1 MAIISFTNYKRGQ
14 TTGCTSA
21 VMRYT
26 MQDKKTEFEGQQLV
40 TGINCQPESVYAD
53 FMTTKRLYHKTDGVL
68 FYHMVQSFPKGESV
82 DPVTAHAAALKLAEY
97 YEGYEVLVCTHTDRE
112 HIHSHFLINSVNFDT
127 GRKLHIA
134 KEQLQE
140 LRQRND
146 MVCKEFSLPV
156 FQPREQKQKTKT
168 MTIGEYHTAA
178 RGQSK
183 KLQLMNI
190 INDCMRHASNREEF
204 IALMESEGYKVR
216 WEKSRKNIT
225 YTTPSGWQCRDRL
238 LFGDKYLKENMEYEF
253 RIREEIIYGRA
264 HGPEPARAFTAADSA
279 GVEFTDHAHCHPVS
293 VAGGSD
299 DADTEDRIHRVGS
312 AWNAGVSSEPEITH
326 RPDSGAEQHG
336 EDPEIVDGDD
346 HSAGTGWEEER
357 KAFLQMAGLAS
368 GLRPDRSG
376 QMDRT
381 GTAHRGGTAGDGVW
395 HSDSGQQHPQP
406 VSMKPLHAGLYGLA
420 VTGALLDDGNEDVE
434 ECYTKFGTSHSGLN
448 AERPYNWTGDM
459 VADMLQNMVYLGHTV
474 NLRYSTKSY
483 KDKKRCERPK
493 SEWLIFENTHE
504 ELVDQETWD
513 IVQEVRSH
521 KRRRTNMDEQNM
533 FSGLVYC
540 ADCGKPMV
548 LHRAHTMKP
557 EQNHFTC
564 RTYKKDGAEVCSAHY
579 IREVAL
585 KEIVLETI
593 RRATEFARS
602 DPERFAAY
610 IQQKQSTEVAKEIRG
625 VERELS
631 TMRKR
636 DGELDVVFK
645 RMYEDSA
652 LGRVSNEQFRL
663 LSEAYSKE
671 KAQLAEAIPATE
683 ERLEKLRSSM
693 ANAKNFI
700 AKARKFTDMTELTPE
715 LLRTFVAKIIVYE
728 KEVKYSKHAPQ
739 KIHICFRDFNL
750 NETDDML
757 LCGETTEKADSTIA
771 LPA

>member
-14 TTGCTSA
+14 TTGCMSA

-68 FYHMVQSFPKGESV
+68 FYHMVQSFPKGEAV

-293 VAGGSD
+293 AAGGSD

-326 RPDSGAEQHG
+326 TDLTAVQNSMAEIQKSLTEMTTLLEQAGKKKEKHSCKWLDWLPDF
-336 EDPEIVDGDD
+336 DLIVVAKWIVLVLLIVAALLGM
-346 HSAGTGWEEER
+346 GY
-357 KAFLQMAGLAS
+357 
-368 GLRPDRSG
+368 
-376 QMDRT
+376 
-381 GTAHRGGTAGDGVW
+381 GTA
-395 HSDSGQQHPQP
+395 
-406 VSMKPLHAGLYGLA
+406 
-420 VTGALLDDGNEDVE
+420 
-434 ECYTKFGTSHSGLN
+434 
-448 AERPYNWTGDM
+448 
-459 VADMLQNMVYLGHTV
+459 TV
-474 NLRYSTKSY
+474 
-483 KDKKRCERPK
+483 
-493 SEWLIFENTHE
+493 
-504 ELVDQETWD
+504 
-513 IVQEVRSH
+513 
-521 KRRRTNMDEQNM
+521 
-533 FSGLVYC
+533 
-540 ADCGKPMV
+540 
-548 LHRAHTMKP
+548 
-557 EQNHFTC
+557 
-564 RTYKKDGAEVCSAHY
+564 
-579 IREVAL
+579 
-585 KEIVLETI
+585 
-593 RRATEFARS
+593 
-602 DPERFAAY
+602 
-610 IQQKQSTEVAKEIRG
+610 
-625 VERELS
+625 
-631 TMRKR
+631 
-636 DGELDVVFK
+636 
-645 RMYEDSA
+645 
-652 LGRVSNEQFRL
+652 VSNIR
-663 LSEAYSKE
+663 
-671 KAQLAEAIPATE
+671 
-683 ERLEKLRSSM
+683 
-693 ANAKNFI
+693 
-700 AKARKFTDMTELTPE
+700 
-715 LLRTFVAKIIVYE
+715 
-728 KEVKYSKHAPQ
+728 
-739 KIHICFRDFNL
+739 NL
-750 NETDDML
+750 FL
-757 LCGETTEKADSTIA
+757 
-771 LPA
+771 

>member
-14 TTGCTSA
+14 TTGCMSA

-68 FYHMVQSFPKGESV
+68 FYHMVQSFPKGEAV

-264 HGPEPARAFTAADSA
+264 HDPEPARAFTAADSA

-299 DADTEDRIHRVGS
+299 DADTEDRIHRVGVRGMREYLPNLRS
-312 AWNAGVSSEPEITH
+312 HTDLTAVQNSMAEIQKSLTEMTTLLEQAGKKKGKHSCKWLDWL
-326 RPDSGAEQHG
+326 PDF
-336 EDPEIVDGDD
+336 DLIVVAKWIVLVLLIVAALLGM
-346 HSAGTGWEEER
+346 GY
-357 KAFLQMAGLAS
+357 
-368 GLRPDRSG
+368 
-376 QMDRT
+376 
-381 GTAHRGGTAGDGVW
+381 GTA
-395 HSDSGQQHPQP
+395 
-406 VSMKPLHAGLYGLA
+406 
-420 VTGALLDDGNEDVE
+420 
-434 ECYTKFGTSHSGLN
+434 
-448 AERPYNWTGDM
+448 
-459 VADMLQNMVYLGHTV
+459 TV
-474 NLRYSTKSY
+474 
-483 KDKKRCERPK
+483 
-493 SEWLIFENTHE
+493 
-504 ELVDQETWD
+504 
-513 IVQEVRSH
+513 
-521 KRRRTNMDEQNM
+521 
-533 FSGLVYC
+533 
-540 ADCGKPMV
+540 
-548 LHRAHTMKP
+548 
-557 EQNHFTC
+557 
-564 RTYKKDGAEVCSAHY
+564 
-579 IREVAL
+579 
-585 KEIVLETI
+585 
-593 RRATEFARS
+593 
-602 DPERFAAY
+602 
-610 IQQKQSTEVAKEIRG
+610 
-625 VERELS
+625 
-631 TMRKR
+631 
-636 DGELDVVFK
+636 
-645 RMYEDSA
+645 
-652 LGRVSNEQFRL
+652 VSNIR
-663 LSEAYSKE
+663 
-671 KAQLAEAIPATE
+671 
-683 ERLEKLRSSM
+683 
-693 ANAKNFI
+693 
-700 AKARKFTDMTELTPE
+700 
-715 LLRTFVAKIIVYE
+715 
-728 KEVKYSKHAPQ
+728 
-739 KIHICFRDFNL
+739 NL
-750 NETDDML
+750 FL
-757 LCGETTEKADSTIA
+757 
-771 LPA
+771 

>member
-14 TTGCTSA
+14 TTGCMSA

-68 FYHMVQSFPKGESV
+68 FYHMVQSFPKGEAV

-293 VAGGSD
+293 AAGGSD

-326 RPDSGAEQHG
+326 TDLTAVQNSMAEIQKSLTEMTTLLEQAGKKKEKHSCKWLDWLPDF
-336 EDPEIVDGDD
+336 DLIVVVKWIVLVLLIVAALLGM
-346 HSAGTGWEEER
+346 GY
-357 KAFLQMAGLAS
+357 
-368 GLRPDRSG
+368 
-376 QMDRT
+376 
-381 GTAHRGGTAGDGVW
+381 GTA
-395 HSDSGQQHPQP
+395 
-406 VSMKPLHAGLYGLA
+406 
-420 VTGALLDDGNEDVE
+420 
-434 ECYTKFGTSHSGLN
+434 
-448 AERPYNWTGDM
+448 
-459 VADMLQNMVYLGHTV
+459 TV
-474 NLRYSTKSY
+474 
-483 KDKKRCERPK
+483 
-493 SEWLIFENTHE
+493 
-504 ELVDQETWD
+504 
-513 IVQEVRSH
+513 
-521 KRRRTNMDEQNM
+521 
-533 FSGLVYC
+533 
-540 ADCGKPMV
+540 
-548 LHRAHTMKP
+548 
-557 EQNHFTC
+557 
-564 RTYKKDGAEVCSAHY
+564 
-579 IREVAL
+579 
-585 KEIVLETI
+585 
-593 RRATEFARS
+593 
-602 DPERFAAY
+602 
-610 IQQKQSTEVAKEIRG
+610 
-625 VERELS
+625 
-631 TMRKR
+631 
-636 DGELDVVFK
+636 
-645 RMYEDSA
+645 
-652 LGRVSNEQFRL
+652 VSN
-663 LSEAYSKE
+663 
-671 KAQLAEAIPATE
+671 I
-683 ERLEKLRSSM
+683 
-693 ANAKNFI
+693 
-700 AKARKFTDMTELTPE
+700 
-715 LLRTFVAKIIVYE
+715 
-728 KEVKYSKHAPQ
+728 
-739 KIHICFRDFNL
+739 RDLFL
-750 NETDDML
+750 
-757 LCGETTEKADSTIA
+757 
-771 LPA
+771 

>member
-14 TTGCTSA
+14 TTGCMSA

-68 FYHMVQSFPKGESV
+68 FYHMVQSFPKGEAV
-82 DPVTAHAAALKLAEY
+82 EPVTAHAAALKLAEY

-264 HGPEPARAFTAADSA
+264 HDPEPARAFTAADSA

-299 DADTEDRIHRVGS
+299 DADTEDRIHRVGVRGMREYLPNLRS
-312 AWNAGVSSEPEITH
+312 HTDLTAVQNSMAEIQKSLTEMTTLLEQAGKKKGKHSCKWLDWL
-326 RPDSGAEQHG
+326 PDF
-336 EDPEIVDGDD
+336 DLIVVAKWIVLVLLIVAALLGM
-346 HSAGTGWEEER
+346 GY
-357 KAFLQMAGLAS
+357 
-368 GLRPDRSG
+368 
-376 QMDRT
+376 
-381 GTAHRGGTAGDGVW
+381 GTA
-395 HSDSGQQHPQP
+395 
-406 VSMKPLHAGLYGLA
+406 
-420 VTGALLDDGNEDVE
+420 
-434 ECYTKFGTSHSGLN
+434 
-448 AERPYNWTGDM
+448 
-459 VADMLQNMVYLGHTV
+459 TV
-474 NLRYSTKSY
+474 
-483 KDKKRCERPK
+483 
-493 SEWLIFENTHE
+493 
-504 ELVDQETWD
+504 
-513 IVQEVRSH
+513 
-521 KRRRTNMDEQNM
+521 
-533 FSGLVYC
+533 
-540 ADCGKPMV
+540 
-548 LHRAHTMKP
+548 
-557 EQNHFTC
+557 
-564 RTYKKDGAEVCSAHY
+564 
-579 IREVAL
+579 
-585 KEIVLETI
+585 
-593 RRATEFARS
+593 
-602 DPERFAAY
+602 
-610 IQQKQSTEVAKEIRG
+610 
-625 VERELS
+625 
-631 TMRKR
+631 
-636 DGELDVVFK
+636 
-645 RMYEDSA
+645 
-652 LGRVSNEQFRL
+652 VSNIR
-663 LSEAYSKE
+663 
-671 KAQLAEAIPATE
+671 
-683 ERLEKLRSSM
+683 
-693 ANAKNFI
+693 
-700 AKARKFTDMTELTPE
+700 
-715 LLRTFVAKIIVYE
+715 
-728 KEVKYSKHAPQ
+728 
-739 KIHICFRDFNL
+739 NL
-750 NETDDML
+750 FL
-757 LCGETTEKADSTIA
+757 
-771 LPA
+771 

>member
-1 MAIISFTNYKRGQ
+1 MSNKMDRP
-14 TTGCTSA
+14 
-21 VMRYT
+21 
-26 MQDKKTEFEGQQLV
+26 LV
-40 TGINCQPESVYAD
+40 TV
-53 FMTTKRLYHKTDGVL
+53 DGRTLMDRPLEPPNFV
-68 FYHMVQSFPKGESV
+68 V
-82 DPVTAHAAALKLAEY
+82 DT
-97 YEGYEVLVCTHTDRE
+97 
-112 HIHSHFLINSVNFDT
+112 LISQ
-127 GRKLHIA
+127 GLHILA
-134 KEQLQE
+134 GSPKVGKSWL
-140 LRQRND
+140 
-146 MVCKEFSLPV
+146 
-156 FQPREQKQKTKT
+156 
-168 MTIGEYHTAA
+168 
-178 RGQSK
+178 
-183 KLQLMNI
+183 
-190 INDCMRHASNREEF
+190 
-204 IALMESEGYKVR
+204 AL
-216 WEKSRKNIT
+216 W
-225 YTTPSGWQCRDRL
+225 
-238 LFGDKYLKENMEYEF
+238 
-253 RIREEIIYGRA
+253 
-264 HGPEPARAFTAADSA
+264 
-279 GVEFTDHAHCHPVS
+279 
-293 VAGGSD
+293 
-299 DADTEDRIHRVGS
+299 
-312 AWNAGVSSEPEITH
+312 
-326 RPDSGAEQHG
+326 
-336 EDPEIVDGDD
+336 
-346 HSAGTGWEEER
+346 
-357 KAFLQMAGLAS
+357 
-368 GLRPDRSG
+368 
-376 QMDRT
+376 
-381 GTAHRGGTAGDGVW
+381 
-395 HSDSGQQHPQP
+395 
-406 VSMKPLHAGLYGLA
+406 LA
-420 VTGALLDDGNEDVE
+420 VTVAKGEPVWGMSVKQGTTLYLCLEDSVLRIQNRLFEITEDAPDSVHFCTECAPIGQGLEEQVE
-434 ECYTKFGTSHSGLN
+434 GFL
-448 AERPYNWTGDM
+448 
-459 VADMLQNMVYLGHTV
+459 VAHPDTV
-474 NLRYSTKSY
+474 LV
-483 KDKKRCERPK
+483 
-493 SEWLIFENTHE
+493 
-504 ELVDQETWD
+504 LVDTLQMVRPVHDATYANDYRDLSVLKRLADKHGIAILLIHHLRKET
-513 IVQEVRSH
+513 
-521 KRRRTNMDEQNM
+521 
-533 FSGLVYC
+533 
-540 ADCGKPMV
+540 ADDVFNRKPMV

-625 VERELS
+625 LERELS

>member
-1 MAIISFTNYKRGQ
+1 MVIISFTNYKRGQ
-14 TTGCTSA
+14 TTGCMSA

-68 FYHMVQSFPKGESV
+68 FYHMVQSFPKGEAV

-293 VAGGSD
+293 AAGGSD

-326 RPDSGAEQHG
+326 TDLTAVQNSMAEIQKSLTEMTTLLEQAGKKKEKHSCKWLDWLPDF
-336 EDPEIVDGDD
+336 DLIVVAKWIVLVLLIVAALLGM
-346 HSAGTGWEEER
+346 GY
-357 KAFLQMAGLAS
+357 
-368 GLRPDRSG
+368 
-376 QMDRT
+376 
-381 GTAHRGGTAGDGVW
+381 GTA
-395 HSDSGQQHPQP
+395 
-406 VSMKPLHAGLYGLA
+406 
-420 VTGALLDDGNEDVE
+420 
-434 ECYTKFGTSHSGLN
+434 
-448 AERPYNWTGDM
+448 
-459 VADMLQNMVYLGHTV
+459 TV
-474 NLRYSTKSY
+474 
-483 KDKKRCERPK
+483 
-493 SEWLIFENTHE
+493 
-504 ELVDQETWD
+504 
-513 IVQEVRSH
+513 
-521 KRRRTNMDEQNM
+521 
-533 FSGLVYC
+533 
-540 ADCGKPMV
+540 
-548 LHRAHTMKP
+548 
-557 EQNHFTC
+557 
-564 RTYKKDGAEVCSAHY
+564 
-579 IREVAL
+579 
-585 KEIVLETI
+585 
-593 RRATEFARS
+593 
-602 DPERFAAY
+602 
-610 IQQKQSTEVAKEIRG
+610 
-625 VERELS
+625 
-631 TMRKR
+631 
-636 DGELDVVFK
+636 
-645 RMYEDSA
+645 
-652 LGRVSNEQFRL
+652 VSN
-663 LSEAYSKE
+663 
-671 KAQLAEAIPATE
+671 I
-683 ERLEKLRSSM
+683 
-693 ANAKNFI
+693 
-700 AKARKFTDMTELTPE
+700 
-715 LLRTFVAKIIVYE
+715 
-728 KEVKYSKHAPQ
+728 
-739 KIHICFRDFNL
+739 RDLFL
-750 NETDDML
+750 
-757 LCGETTEKADSTIA
+757 
-771 LPA
+771 

>member
-14 TTGCTSA
+14 TTGCMSA

-68 FYHMVQSFPKGESV
+68 FYHMVQSFPKGEAV

-156 FQPREQKQKTKT
+156 FQPMEQKQKTKT

-312 AWNAGVSSEPEITH
+312 AWNAGVSSKPEITH

-357 KAFLQMAGLAS
+357 KAFLRMAGLAS

-420 VTGALLDDGNEDVE
+420 VTGALLD
-434 ECYTKFGTSHSGLN
+434 
-448 AERPYNWTGDM
+448 
-459 VADMLQNMVYLGHTV
+459 
-474 NLRYSTKSY
+474 
-483 KDKKRCERPK
+483 
-493 SEWLIFENTHE
+493 
-504 ELVDQETWD
+504 
-513 IVQEVRSH
+513 
-521 KRRRTNMDEQNM
+521 
-533 FSGLVYC
+533 C

>member
-1 MAIISFTNYKRGQ
+1 
-14 TTGCTSA
+14 
-21 VMRYT
+21 
-26 MQDKKTEFEGQQLV
+26 
-40 TGINCQPESVYAD
+40 
-53 FMTTKRLYHKTDGVL
+53 
-68 FYHMVQSFPKGESV
+68 
-82 DPVTAHAAALKLAEY
+82 
-97 YEGYEVLVCTHTDRE
+97 
-112 HIHSHFLINSVNFDT
+112 
-127 GRKLHIA
+127 
-134 KEQLQE
+134 
-140 LRQRND
+140 
-146 MVCKEFSLPV
+146 
-156 FQPREQKQKTKT
+156 
-168 MTIGEYHTAA
+168 
-178 RGQSK
+178 
-183 KLQLMNI
+183 
-190 INDCMRHASNREEF
+190 
-204 IALMESEGYKVR
+204 
-216 WEKSRKNIT
+216 
-225 YTTPSGWQCRDRL
+225 
-238 LFGDKYLKENMEYEF
+238 
-253 RIREEIIYGRA
+253 
-264 HGPEPARAFTAADSA
+264 
-279 GVEFTDHAHCHPVS
+279 
-293 VAGGSD
+293 
-299 DADTEDRIHRVGS
+299 
-312 AWNAGVSSEPEITH
+312 
-326 RPDSGAEQHG
+326 
-336 EDPEIVDGDD
+336 
-346 HSAGTGWEEER
+346 
-357 KAFLQMAGLAS
+357 
-368 GLRPDRSG
+368 
-376 QMDRT
+376 
-381 GTAHRGGTAGDGVW
+381 
-395 HSDSGQQHPQP
+395 
-406 VSMKPLHAGLYGLA
+406 
-420 VTGALLDDGNEDVE
+420 
-434 ECYTKFGTSHSGLN
+434 
-448 AERPYNWTGDM
+448 M

-533 FSGLVYC
+533 FTGLVYC

-625 VERELS
+625 LERELS

-636 DGELDVVFK
+636 DGELDIVFK
-645 RMYEDSA
+645 RLYEDSA

-750 NETDDML
+750 NETDNIL
-757 LCGETTEKADSTIA
+757 YAERQQKRQTVQLHC
-771 LPA
+771 LPNPRTRFKVPLSGVAEVLPFFFAFLKTA

>member
-14 TTGCTSA
+14 TTGCMSA

-68 FYHMVQSFPKGESV
+68 FYHMVQSFPKGEAV

-293 VAGGSD
+293 AAGGSD

-326 RPDSGAEQHG
+326 TDLTAVQNSMAEIQKSLTEMTTLLEQVGKKKEKHSCKWLDWLPDF
-336 EDPEIVDGDD
+336 DLIVVAKWIVLVLLIVAALLGM
-346 HSAGTGWEEER
+346 GY
-357 KAFLQMAGLAS
+357 
-368 GLRPDRSG
+368 
-376 QMDRT
+376 
-381 GTAHRGGTAGDGVW
+381 GTA
-395 HSDSGQQHPQP
+395 
-406 VSMKPLHAGLYGLA
+406 
-420 VTGALLDDGNEDVE
+420 
-434 ECYTKFGTSHSGLN
+434 
-448 AERPYNWTGDM
+448 
-459 VADMLQNMVYLGHTV
+459 TV
-474 NLRYSTKSY
+474 
-483 KDKKRCERPK
+483 
-493 SEWLIFENTHE
+493 
-504 ELVDQETWD
+504 
-513 IVQEVRSH
+513 
-521 KRRRTNMDEQNM
+521 
-533 FSGLVYC
+533 
-540 ADCGKPMV
+540 
-548 LHRAHTMKP
+548 
-557 EQNHFTC
+557 
-564 RTYKKDGAEVCSAHY
+564 
-579 IREVAL
+579 
-585 KEIVLETI
+585 
-593 RRATEFARS
+593 
-602 DPERFAAY
+602 
-610 IQQKQSTEVAKEIRG
+610 
-625 VERELS
+625 
-631 TMRKR
+631 
-636 DGELDVVFK
+636 
-645 RMYEDSA
+645 
-652 LGRVSNEQFRL
+652 VSN
-663 LSEAYSKE
+663 
-671 KAQLAEAIPATE
+671 I
-683 ERLEKLRSSM
+683 
-693 ANAKNFI
+693 
-700 AKARKFTDMTELTPE
+700 
-715 LLRTFVAKIIVYE
+715 
-728 KEVKYSKHAPQ
+728 
-739 KIHICFRDFNL
+739 RDLFL
-750 NETDDML
+750 
-757 LCGETTEKADSTIA
+757 
-771 LPA
+771 

>member
-14 TTGCTSA
+14 TTGCMSA

-68 FYHMVQSFPKGESV
+68 FYHMVQSFPKGEAV

-264 HGPEPARAFTAADSA
+264 HDPEPARAFTAADSA

-299 DADTEDRIHRVGS
+299 DADTEDRIHRVGVRGMREYLPNLRS
-312 AWNAGVSSEPEITH
+312 HTDLTAVQNSMAKIQKSLTEMTTLLEQAGKKKEKHSCKLLDWL
-326 RPDSGAEQHG
+326 PDF
-336 EDPEIVDGDD
+336 DLIVVAKWIVLVLLIVAALLGM
-346 HSAGTGWEEER
+346 GY
-357 KAFLQMAGLAS
+357 
-368 GLRPDRSG
+368 
-376 QMDRT
+376 
-381 GTAHRGGTAGDGVW
+381 GTA
-395 HSDSGQQHPQP
+395 
-406 VSMKPLHAGLYGLA
+406 
-420 VTGALLDDGNEDVE
+420 
-434 ECYTKFGTSHSGLN
+434 
-448 AERPYNWTGDM
+448 
-459 VADMLQNMVYLGHTV
+459 TV
-474 NLRYSTKSY
+474 
-483 KDKKRCERPK
+483 
-493 SEWLIFENTHE
+493 
-504 ELVDQETWD
+504 
-513 IVQEVRSH
+513 
-521 KRRRTNMDEQNM
+521 
-533 FSGLVYC
+533 
-540 ADCGKPMV
+540 
-548 LHRAHTMKP
+548 
-557 EQNHFTC
+557 
-564 RTYKKDGAEVCSAHY
+564 
-579 IREVAL
+579 
-585 KEIVLETI
+585 
-593 RRATEFARS
+593 
-602 DPERFAAY
+602 
-610 IQQKQSTEVAKEIRG
+610 
-625 VERELS
+625 
-631 TMRKR
+631 
-636 DGELDVVFK
+636 
-645 RMYEDSA
+645 
-652 LGRVSNEQFRL
+652 VSNIR
-663 LSEAYSKE
+663 
-671 KAQLAEAIPATE
+671 
-683 ERLEKLRSSM
+683 
-693 ANAKNFI
+693 
-700 AKARKFTDMTELTPE
+700 
-715 LLRTFVAKIIVYE
+715 
-728 KEVKYSKHAPQ
+728 
-739 KIHICFRDFNL
+739 NL
-750 NETDDML
+750 FL
-757 LCGETTEKADSTIA
+757 
-771 LPA
+771 